1 MEKIGYKDKLDE
13 LEIIMGNN
21 NPSPFNNFVKVL
33 CLTTMNMRYE
43 NVAFNS
49 NLEENPYVLTEKIIN
64 ETIIMYLNIIEISF
78 IESDNNLIDKT
89 KSKDLVIKHRALW
102 QEIWS
107 RHNEEEFRKFIDLKK
122 MRLKVNDLC
131 KYVEGENCVD
141 FGCGNGSFS
150 FALLEKGAKTVTGVD
165 FGEKSVEFAKKYI
178 KTNKLESIAKFI
190 VKDVSDTGFRD
201 EQFGFAVSNGV
212 FHHLPEKK
220 IPIALTEV
228 ARVLK
233 SGGWFW
239 YYVDGEGAISMDLW
253 DRTVKILK
261 DLDINEIETHL
272 FPLNI
277 NRQKMVHIMDGSNAT
292 YLHTNWDAVTELL
305 SKCGFTNFRRL
316 TGATD
321 TDFDLDVVE
330 SDPWGVEKF
339 GSGDLR
345 VICQKV

>member
-1 MEKIGYKDKLDE
+1 MEKICYMNKLNE
-13 LEIIMGNN
+13 LEIIMDNN
-21 NPSPFNNFVKVL
+21 NSSPFNNFVKVL

-49 NLEENPYVLTEKIIN
+49 NLEEHPYVITEKIID
-64 ETIIMYLNIIEISF
+64 ETIIMYSNIMEISF
-78 IESDNNLIDKT
+78 IESDNKT
-89 KSKDLVIKHRALW
+89 IEQFKSRDLVSKHQSLW

-107 RHNEEEFRKFIDLKK
+107 RHNEKEFREFIDLKA

-131 KYVEGENCVD
+131 KFVEGENCIE

-150 FALLEKGAKTVTGVD
+150 FALLERGAKTVTGID
-165 FGEKSVEFAKKYI
+165 FGEKSVEFANNYVEA
-178 KTNKLESIAKFI
+178 NKLESKAKFI
-190 VKDVSDTGFRD
+190 VKDVTDTGFRD

-212 FHHLPEKK
+212 FHHLPENN
-220 IPIALTEV
+220 IPIALKEV

-233 SGGWFW
+233 PGGWFW

-253 DRTVKILK
+253 DRTVKILR
-261 DLDINEIETHL
+261 DIDIKEIETHL
-272 FPLNI
+272 FPFNS
-277 NRQKMVHIMDGSNAT
+277 NRQKMVHIMDSSNAT
-292 YLHTNWDAVTELL
+292 YLHTNWEAVTELL
-305 SKCGFTNFRRL
+305 SKCGFANFRRL

-330 SDPWGVEKF
+330 SDTWGVEKF

-345 VICQKV
+345 IACQKI

>member
-1 MEKIGYKDKLDE
+1 MEKTCYTNKLNE
-13 LEIIMGNN
+13 LETIMDNN
-21 NPSPFNNFVKVL
+21 KPSPFNNFIKVF

-49 NLEENPYVLTEKIIN
+49 NIEEHPYVLTEKIIN
-64 ETIIMYLNIIEISF
+64 ETILMYLNIMETNF
-78 IESDNNLIDKT
+78 IESSN
-89 KSKDLVIKHRALW
+89 KSIEQFKSRDLVAKHQSLW

-107 RHNEEEFRKFIDLKK
+107 RHNEKEFRKFIDLKA
-122 MRLKVNDLC
+122 MRLKINDLC
-131 KYVEGENCVD
+131 KFVEGENCIE

-150 FALLEKGAKTVTGVD
+150 FALLEKGAKTVTGID
-165 FGEKSVEFAKKYI
+165 FGKKSVEYANNYVEA
-178 KTNKLESIAKFI
+178 NKLEPKAKFI
-190 VKDVSDTGFRD
+190 LKDVTDTGFPD

-212 FHHLPEKK
+212 FHHLPENN
-220 IPIALTEV
+220 IPIALKEV

-233 SGGWFW
+233 PGGWFW

-253 DRTVKILK
+253 DRTVKILR
-261 DLDINEIETHL
+261 DIDITEIETHL

-277 NRQKMVHIMDGSNAT
+277 SRQKMVHIMDSSNAT
-292 YLHTNWDAVTELL
+292 YIHTNWDAVTELL

-321 TDFDLDVVE
+321 TDFDLDVVD
-330 SDPWGVEKF
+330 SDKWGVEKF

-345 VICQKV
+345 LICQKV